1 VPAAQV
7 ASVAFTLLTAL
18 ALFALGRRLREGEEG
33 RTLGVALSFAWLAY
47 PFTLY
52 TAASSF
58 NDSLVALLVVCAL
71 LAISSPPG
79 RGALA
84 ALAGL
89 TKFGPLA
96 LAPLLAAGTGDRRAR
111 TVVLFAGAFVLV
123 TTVVT
128 VPFIPDGGLSE
139 MYDRSLGYQADRG
152 SPFSIW
158 GQAPAL
164 DAMQTLVQALAVLF
178 GLALFFVPTQRTLPQ
193 LAALAAAVLIAVQL
207 GATHWLYP
215 YAVWFAPLAL
225 AALFAAYRPAESLDS
240 RTTA

>member
-18 ALFALGRRLREGEEG
+18 ALFALGGRLRQGEEG
-33 RTLGVALSFAWLAY
+33 RTLGGALAFAWLAY

-71 LAISSPPG
+71 LTISSPPG

-96 LAPLLAAGTGDRRAR
+96 LVPLLAAGTGDRRPR
-111 TVVLFAGAFVLV
+111 TLALFAGAF
-123 TTVVT
+123 TITAMVVT
-128 VPFIPDGGLSE
+128 LPFVPDGGLSE
-139 MYDRSLGYQADRG
+139 IYDRSLGYQADRG
-152 SPFSIW
+152 SPFSLW
-158 GQAPAL
+158 GQAPGL
-164 DAMQTLVQALAVLF
+164 EPLQTLVQALAVGF
-178 GLALFFVPTQRTLPQ
+178 GILLFFVPRRRTLAQ

-215 YAVWFAPLAL
+215 YAVWFAPLVL

-240 RTTA
+240 GTSA